1 MGHSYLQQKILRHNY
16 LEKENIG
23 TYIYLEPKYTGA
35 QLFRG
40 KTYWDTAII
49 DAKHFGTQLFR
60 SKPYWGTAN

>member
-40 KTYWDTAII
+40 KT
-49 DAKHFGTQLFR
+49 
-60 SKPYWGTAN
+60 